1 MKMTIFEAYNK
12 AKKKLADAGIRD
24 NVFEAK
30 QIIKHITGLN
40 AAQILSNYTRVLTEF
55 EETNYIAILKQ
66 REIRYP
72 LQYIFGKW
80 EFYGRSF
87 YVGPGVLVPRP
98 DTETVVEECIEFLKE
113 KEKPTVLDL
122 CAGSGCIGITLAK
135 EIPDSSVI
143 MAEKYDEAL
152 RYALKNIDYNKAEN
166 AVALK
171 GDVLAGDFSE
181 GSFDLIVSN
190 PPYIPESERRLMSP
204 ETKFE
209 PETALMAEDEG
220 LQFYKAI
227 TQNYYNSLKDGGML
241 CFEIGFSQGEAVSTI
256 LNEAGFKDVKIRKDL
271 GGICRAVSGIKTE
284 ER

>member
-1 MKMTIFEAYNK
+1 MTIFEAYNK
-12 AKKKLADAGIRD
+12 AKKKLEDAGIRD

-30 QIIKHITGLN
+30 EIIKHITGLN
-40 AAQILSNYTRVLTEF
+40 AAQILTNYTRVLTEF

-80 EFYGRSF
+80 DFYGRSF

-98 DTETVVEECIEFLKE
+98 DTETVVEVGFEYLKE

-122 CAGSGCIGITLAK
+122 CAGSGCIGITIAK
-135 EIPDSSVI
+135 EIPESSVI

-152 RYALKNIDYNKAEN
+152 RYAVKNAEYNEAPN

-171 GDVLAGDFSE
+171 GDIFEGTFSE
-181 GSFDLIVSN
+181 GSFDLIISN
-190 PPYIPESERRLMSP
+190 PPYIPEEEKRLMSP

-209 PETALMAEDEG
+209 PETALMAEDKG
-220 LQFYKAI
+220 LEFYKAI
-227 TQNYYNSLKDGGML
+227 TKNYYNSIKEGGML
-241 CFEIGFSQGEAVSTI
+241 CFEIGFSQGDAVSKI
-256 LNEAGFKDVKIRKDL
+256 LKDAGFKDVKVSKDL
-271 GGICRAVSGIKTE
+271 GGICRAVSGIK
-284 ER
+284 

>member
-1 MKMTIFEAYNK
+1 MTIFEAYNK
-12 AKKKLADAGIRD
+12 AKKKLEDAGIRD

-40 AAQILSNYTRVLTEF
+40 AAQILTNYTRVLTEF

-80 EFYGRSF
+80 DFYGRSF

-98 DTETVVEECIEFLKE
+98 DTETVVEVSLEFLKE

-122 CAGSGCIGITLAK
+122 CTGSGCIGITIAK
-135 EIPDSSVI
+135 EMPESSVI

-152 RYALKNIDYNKAEN
+152 RYAVKNAEYNEAPN

-171 GDVLAGDFSE
+171 GDVFEGTFSE

-190 PPYIPESERRLMSP
+190 PPYIPEEEKRLMSP

-209 PETALMAEDEG
+209 PETALMAEDNG
-220 LQFYKAI
+220 LEFYKAI
-227 TQNYYNSLKDGGML
+227 TKNYYNSIKDGGML
-241 CFEIGFSQGEAVSTI
+241 CFEIGFSQGEAVSNI
-256 LNEAGFKDVKIRKDL
+256 LKDAGFKDIKVSKDL
-271 GGICRAVSGIKTE
+271 GGICRAVSGIK
-284 ER
+284 